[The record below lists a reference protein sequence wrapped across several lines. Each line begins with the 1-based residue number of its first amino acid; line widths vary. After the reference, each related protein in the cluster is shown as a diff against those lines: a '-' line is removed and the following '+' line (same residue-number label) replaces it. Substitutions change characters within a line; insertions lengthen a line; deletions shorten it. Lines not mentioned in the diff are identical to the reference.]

1 MAEGSDFVRKHQE
14 GLVSWLRSQDFNFVL
29 HINPQL
35 VGLDRLA
42 GYQLGELTA
51 RRLQSCCYGPRAVAR
66 DPNTNRGYRF
76 PDHPRG
82 LFVLF
87 VEHDADRRTHFH
99 GFAKVLNSRA
109 KRRLSER
116 GKAAASSAIKQ
127 FIADGHC
134 PKQPRKDDGRRRTQ
148 PTMLL
153 DPFLSSEAWKERM
166 NAVTDK
172 IVCPI
177 SYAMKDWFYGDNPNE
192 WIVEGYMGDREQNE
206 RF

>member
-1 MAEGSDFVRKHQE
+1 MAKELEFVRKHQE
-14 GLVSWLRSQDFNFVL
+14 GLVRWLKDQSFNFVL

-35 VGLDRLA
+35 VGVDRLGA
-42 GYQLGELTA
+42 CQLGEQIV
-51 RRLQSCCYGPRAVAR
+51 RRLQGCCYGQRAVAR
-66 DPNTNRGYRF
+66 DPCTNRGYKF
-76 PDHPRG
+76 PDYPRG

-87 VEHDADRRTHFH
+87 VEHDSERRTHFH
-99 GFAKVLNSRA
+99 GFANVLNSRA
-109 KRRLSER
+109 QKRLIRQGR
-116 GKAAASSAIKQ
+116 GAAAAAIKQ

-134 PKQPRKDDGRRRTQ
+134 PVQSRQKDGRRRTQ

-153 DPFLSSEAWKERM
+153 DPFVSSDAWKERM

-192 WIVEGYMGDREQNE
+192 WIVEGYMGGGQNE
-206 RF
+206 RN